1 MVGRDV
7 AEVFIEAEKGTWE
20 NSDTNTKGK
29 KIKEARLQNKHGGQ
43 RPNCESKPKVNYL
56 NL

>member
-29 KIKEARLQNKHGGQ
+29 KIKEVKKFKTKRYTFILFF
-43 RPNCESKPKVNYL
+43 
-56 NL
+56 